1 MRYGYGVSR
10 IVDFFRMNFVKGTVV
25 QIPIRYNKDKNKRGD
40 FLSTAARYLDLRV
53 HRDVPMFLLL

>member
-1 MRYGYGVSR
+1 MSR